1 MFTEAFTDP
10 QGTTH
15 EAAVFQVLRSE
26 FTGNTDHSYNYDVPT
41 GEGSGSESSNFTL
54 NYRMAYWPSQESK
67 DSGTAPYILIDPT
80 TYNSDFADY
89 TLDASVYKS
98 LSAEE
103 AAETHCRTEVIG
115 VTL

>member
-10 QGTTH
+10 QGASH

-26 FTGNTDHSYNYDVPT
+26 FSGNTNHNYNYDVAA

-67 DSGTAPYILIDPT
+67 DSGTAPYILIEPES
-80 TYNSDFADY
+80 YNSDFSSY
-89 TLDASVYKS
+89 TLDEEVYKD

-103 AAETHCRTEVIG
+103 AAEEHCRTEVIG
-115 VTL
+115 VTV